1 MKTPQS
7 CARQLALGFGLT
19 AATLYAQTAPGLPA
33 ASSAP
38 VGTIPNPTSNET
50 AIELSPFVVTTDK
63 DVGYL
68 AANTLSGSR
77 LNTKLYDTSAS
88 ISEMTQ
94 EFLLDIGANDTMA
107 AVDYALGFESD
118 RPGATDNTSQFNSQ
132 NVVARGVGRSGTVA
146 RDFFSW
152 NLSSDVFSTER
163 LSLSRGPNSVLYGI
177 GNAGGIINSTS
188 KRASFRPLTEVN
200 LRVDANNSWRVHL
213 DRNQPLGEK
222 FALRVNLL
230 ADDMRT
236 WRDLEYTKDQRAHLA
251 GTWRPFKRTEI
262 RADYERGRQDRLI
275 GLRFSARDYFLQWA
289 DAGSPAYDRA
299 INGNTYPAGTVA
311 WGTTPRLGYNA
322 DDSQWFNYQRFAR
335 TRGRGGLT
343 NNGIKLAN
351 ETYLPYSA
359 VIGGPASTSDNTYWT
374 GSAFLQQEV
383 VRNLYIEL
391 AVNKQYN
398 ERTVLRGVSQ
408 DFMGLMQDP
417 NKTLPNGAI
426 NPRYGQFF
434 MEGQALKNV
443 ATSDTLNKR
452 ASLTYE
458 LDSKNNWL
466 GHHRWLALATSEN
479 SDNLGKQLNE
489 ANLTPLS
496 PTVPALTNAQN
507 AINRRTYL
515 NFNGG
520 NRYYNHDPFRTIQA
534 PIPFTDSVNGLAGT
548 ITPGFFVSNLNPSTA
563 ANEALMIA
571 GQSTFLK
578 DRLVFTYGFRHDK
591 AQRQNSVLVRNVTT
605 QEVTDAT
612 LTPTSHYSGN
622 TQTLGSVV
630 HLAQW
635 VSVYGNRSQNFTPQS
650 ALDVSGEN
658 IGNVQGK
665 GRDYGLKFRLGD
677 NRLYARVGCYKS
689 SAVGTVARN
698 STMIFNIQNI
708 WLAIEGASGPHAVK
722 FTGSP
727 ANNTDTQDF
736 DVEEYEAEVT
746 ANPFK
751 GLALTLNYATLNGR
765 TTNLY
770 PNTRAHVAQNRALWT
785 TNGSLLL
792 TTGGGGT
799 VGGTLAAIDALQ
811 VQDDLQNSR
820 EGTGN
825 YRDSFNAFGRYEF
838 QTELLKGWSVGAGT
852 RFRTGRV
859 LGYNASAQPIR
870 APDLFLADANLAYRR
885 PIWSK
890 KVNLRLQLNIQ
901 NLFNNHDLI
910 WASIDPVTY
919 AKNDYTLFTPR
930 QLTLSASFQFR

>member
-1 MKTPQS
+1 MNPNKT
-7 CARQLALGFGLT
+7 CACWISLLLGLIVSHLA
-19 AATLYAQTAPGLPA
+19 AQTAPA
-33 ASSAP
+33 
-38 VGTIPNPTSNET
+38 VPTET
-50 AIELSPFVVTTDK
+50 IELSPFVITTDK

-94 EFLLDIGANDTMA
+94 EFLIDIGANDTMA

-118 RPGATDNTSQFNSQ
+118 RAGATDNISQFNSQ

-152 NLSSDVFSTER
+152 NLSSDSFSTER

-188 KRASFRPLTEVN
+188 KRANFRRATEVN
-200 LRVDANNSWRVHL
+200 LKVDADNSWRFHI
-213 DRNQPLGEK
+213 DHNQPLGSK
-222 FALRVNLL
+222 LALRVNVL

-236 WRDLEYTKDQRAHLA
+236 WRELEYTKDQRAQLA

-299 INGNTYPAGTVA
+299 INGNAYPTGTVA
-311 WGTTPRLGYNA
+311 WSTVPRLGYNG
-322 DDSQWFNYQRFAR
+322 DDNQWFNYQRFAR
-335 TRGRGGLT
+335 TRGRDGLT
-343 NNGIKLAN
+343 SDGVKLAN
-351 ETYLPYSA
+351 ETYLPFSA
-359 VIGGPASTSDNTYWT
+359 VIGGPASTSNNAYWT
-374 GSAFLQQEV
+374 GSVFLQQELSK
-383 VRNLYIEL
+383 NLYVEL
-391 AVNKQYN
+391 AVNKQYS

-408 DFMGLMQDP
+408 NFMGLMQDP
-417 NKTLPNGAI
+417 NKTLPNGAA

-434 MEGQALKNV
+434 MEGQALKNI
-443 ATSDTLNKR
+443 ATGNTLNKR

-458 LDSKNNWL
+458 FDLKNKWL
-466 GHHRWLALATSEN
+466 GRHRWLALATSEN
-479 SDNLGKQLNE
+479 SDNLVKQLNE

-496 PTVPALTNAQN
+496 PTLPALTNAQN
-507 AINRRTYL
+507 TINRRTYL

-520 NRYYNHDPFRTIQA
+520 NRYFNQDPFRAVQA

-548 ITPGFFVSNLNPSTA
+548 ITPGFFVSSLTPSA
-563 ANEALMIA
+563 SVNDAMMIA
-571 GQSTFLK
+571 GQSTFLN
-578 DRLVFTYGFRHDK
+578 DRLSFTYGLRHDK
-591 AQRQNSVLVRNVTT
+591 ADRQNSFLVRNPTT
-605 QEVTDAT
+605 QEVTGAT
-612 LTPTSHYSGN
+612 LTPTSTYSGN

-630 HLAQW
+630 HLTPW

-665 GRDYGLKFRLGD
+665 GKDYGLKFRLGD
-677 NRLYARVGCYKS
+677 NRLYARVGYYTS

-698 STMIFNIQNI
+698 SAVIFNIQNI

-727 ANNTDTQDF
+727 GNNTDTQNF
-736 DVEEYEAEVT
+736 DVEGYECEVT

-751 GLALTLNYATLNGR
+751 GLALTLNYATLNGK
-765 TTNLY
+765 TSNLY
-770 PNTRAHVAQNRALWT
+770 PNSRAHVAANRALWAA
-785 TNGSLLL
+785 NSSLSL

-811 VQDDLQNSR
+811 VQDNLQNSR
-820 EGTGN
+820 EGAGN
-825 YRDSFNAFGRYEF
+825 YRDSFNAFGRYEL
-838 QTELLKGWSVGAGT
+838 QSVTLKGWSVGAGT
-852 RFRTGRV
+852 RFRAGRV

-870 APDLFLADANLAYRR
+870 APKLFLADANLAYRR
-885 PIWSK
+885 SIWSK
-890 KVNLRLQLNIQ
+890 KVNMRLQVNIQ
-901 NLFNNHDLI
+901 NLFDNQDLI

-919 AKNDYTLFTPR
+919 VKNDYTLFTPR
-930 QLTLSASFQFR
+930 QITLSASFQFR